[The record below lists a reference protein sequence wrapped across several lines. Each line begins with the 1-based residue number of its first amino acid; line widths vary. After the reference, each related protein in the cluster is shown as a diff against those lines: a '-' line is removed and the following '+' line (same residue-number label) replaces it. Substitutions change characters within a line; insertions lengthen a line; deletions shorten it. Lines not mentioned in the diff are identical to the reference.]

1 MMSPTEDGLRIVRR
15 FWMAAFATVL
25 VASALGYVGQDS
37 PAQAATADDRPTLL
51 GLATNDFRTNVP
63 DFIAEAGRA
72 PAFFQT
78 FWTVEMST
86 GAWVGAELSQLSA
99 WGVTPYVELTTNDF
113 DAFLRGDRDANLD
126 EIIRLIGE
134 WVGGGPGR
142 FMLVAPFPEANLVGS
157 SWGGDPTAYQAGYL
171 KVRQAFLNAGLGGDK
186 VRFVFAMNG
195 LSSTGLSYAPFYPGD
210 DVVDLLGFSKINRG
224 NRDYEIT
231 FVMHIRQMQAEIS
244 MSKPILVTQT
254 ATVDDGAGGR
264 AAWLADMFSGLAQ
277 EDQVIGA
284 IYFNKDKDHDYRVLI
299 DGQLEP
305 AFRQGYQGW
314 SAPSETSWI
323 FDGRMDAWVAHREV
337 LYGRF
342 VDIAGS
348 PFLTEI
354 LWIADQGITQ
364 GCDSTRYCPND
375 PVLRGQMAS
384 FLARA
389 LNLPSGSTDFFR
401 DDNGSVHESNIN
413 GIRQAGVT
421 LGCGA
426 DVFCPG
432 DLVTRAQM
440 ASFLARALNLP
451 ATSTDYFSDDT
462 GSSHEANINRV
473 AAAGITL
480 GCKAGSYCPAE
491 PVTRG
496 QMAAFLF
503 RAFGS

>member
-1 MMSPTEDGLRIVRR
+1 MPRR
-15 FWMAAFATVL
+15 FGVVAIAML
-25 VASALGYVGQDS
+25 VVCALVQLDTNSSARAV
-37 PAQAATADDRPTLL
+37 AADDRPTLL
-51 GLATNDFRTNVP
+51 GLATDDFRTNVP
-63 DFIAEAGRA
+63 DFIGEAGRA
-72 PAFFQT
+72 PAFYQT
-78 FWTVEMST
+78 FWTIEMSP
-86 GAWVGAELSQLSA
+86 GAWLNAELEQLSA
-99 WGVTPYVELTTNDF
+99 WGVTPYVELTTSDF
-113 DAFLRGDRDANLD
+113 SGFLRGDLDTELD
-126 EIIRLIGE
+126 ELIRIIGVWLEAGS
-134 WVGGGPGR
+134 GR
-142 FMLVAPFPEANLVGS
+142 YMVMAPFPEANLDS
-157 SWGGDPTAYQAGYL
+157 HSWGGDPAGYQQGYL
-171 KVRQAFLNAGLGGDK
+171 KVRQAFLDAGLGGDQ

-210 DVVDLLGFSKINRG
+210 DVVDVLGFSKLNRG

-264 AAWLADMFSGLAQ
+264 AGWLADMFNGLAQ

-284 IYFNKDKDHDYRVLI
+284 VYFNKNKDKDYRVLV

-314 SAPSETSWI
+314 SPPSETSWI
-323 FDGRMDAWVAHREV
+323 FDGRMDAWVANREV

-348 PFLTEI
+348 PFFAEI

-364 GCDSTRYCPND
+364 GCAPDRYCPAD
-375 PVLRGQMAS
+375 PVIRGQMAS

-389 LNLPSGSTDFFR
+389 MRLPSATTDYFG

-413 GIRQAGVT
+413 RIRAADVT
-421 LGCGA
+421 LGCSPDA
-426 DVFCPG
+426 FCPG

-451 ATSTDYFSDDT
+451 ATGADFFSDDD

-480 GCKAGSYCPAE
+480 GCRADSYCPGE

-503 RAFGS
+503 RAFGG